1 MPTTRIT
8 VAPIR
13 AGKLPGVL
21 SALGEHP
28 SVKDARDCRSYI
40 QANRHRMRYA
50 EFHAAGLC
58 TSSAVIES
66 GRKRA
71 IGLRLKQGGM
81 FWTVPGANA
90 IVALRCCRLSSR
102 FEGFWECRAARSAA

>member
-1 MPTTRIT
+1 
-8 VAPIR
+8 
-13 AGKLPGVL
+13 
-21 SALGEHP
+21 
-28 SVKDARDCRSYI
+28 
-40 QANRHRMRYA
+40 MRYA

-66 GRKRA
+66 GCKRV

-90 IVALRCCRLSSR
+90 IIALRCCRLSGR
-102 FEGFWECRAARSAA
+102 FESFWERRAARSAA